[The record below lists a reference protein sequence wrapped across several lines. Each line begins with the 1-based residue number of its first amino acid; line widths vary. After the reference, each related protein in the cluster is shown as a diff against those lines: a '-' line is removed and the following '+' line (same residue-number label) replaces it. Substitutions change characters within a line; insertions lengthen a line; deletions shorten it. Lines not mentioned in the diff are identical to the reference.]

1 MAPRP
6 DPLSAEAAVI
16 LSAPDYP
23 RYDGPFD
30 VAAAQRIRREQ
41 ARQRTPVVQEVA
53 DRLGVIAV
61 KEDLG
66 SVPVVAVR
74 AAECRE
80 DAFALYV
87 HGGGF
92 TGGMARDMTSV
103 LMAAE
108 LGIPVYSV
116 DYAHA
121 PEAVFPTAIHQV
133 VRAWDR
139 LAVQGRYGVAFGVSA
154 GANLLLGAVQ
164 ERRRAG
170 GTLPAALGL
179 YSPWADL
186 AGDGDSR
193 TFNDRRDPVLRWA
206 DQLELAARA
215 YLGDAS
221 PRDPLVSPIHAAYGP
236 WLPPTLFTSGTRD
249 LFLSDCVRLQRR
261 MRRAGAPSVRLEVW
275 EEMWHAFNTQPHLPE
290 GAEARA
296 EMAEFLLRA
305 VGLR

>member
-1 MAPRP
+1 MVPRP

-23 RYDGPFD
+23 RHDGPFD
-30 VAAAQRIRREQ
+30 IAAAQRIRREQ

-53 DRLGVIAV
+53 DRLGVMAA
-61 KEDLG
+61 KEDYA

-74 AAECRE
+74 AADCRE

-108 LGIPVYSV
+108 LKIPVYSV
-116 DYAHA
+116 DYAYA
-121 PEAVFPTAIHQV
+121 PETVFPTALNQV
-133 VRAWDR
+133 LRAWER
-139 LAVQGRYGVAFGVSA
+139 LAATGRHGVAFGVSA

-164 ERRRAG
+164 ERRRTG

-179 YSPWADL
+179 FSPWADL

-193 TFNDRRDPVLRWA
+193 VFNDSRDPVLRWA
-206 DQLELAARA
+206 DQLDLAAQA

-221 PRDPLVSPIHAAYGP
+221 SRDPLASPIHAAYGP
-236 WLPPTLFTSGTRD
+236 WLPPTLLTSGTRD

-296 EMAEFLLRA
+296 EMRDFLLQA
-305 VGLR
+305 VGVE